1 MRKRRERERKK
12 ERICAC
18 LLALSSCLYVCMHI
32 KTQIAFAVRNTLC
45 VLMTCV
51 MVVMTMGMKRN
62 HHDSMMIIVP
72 LCCCS
77 GLQET
82 VTTDKSTGTSA
93 VIAVD
98 KAAKGV

>member
-1 MRKRRERERKK
+1 
-12 ERICAC
+12 
-18 LLALSSCLYVCMHI
+18 
-32 KTQIAFAVRNTLC
+32 
-45 VLMTCV
+45 